1 MAMPPIFLSKLPVS
15 KFPMGKLPMGR
26 APLNTVRLSPFPF
39 SKLLL
44 TRALSRVL
52 LVAVLLLSPFGLAAC
67 AGPKPT
73 ADLGCGAGT
82 LPCLKGK
89 AVVLLTTSKGEV
101 QLSLDGDNA
110 PLTAGNFVD
119 LVGRGTYNGTLFHR
133 VVKEPVPFVVQ
144 GGDPLSADPKVN
156 PELLG
161 SGGFMDPA
169 TGQQRQIPLEIL
181 LAGES
186 EPRYGAALSAPSQQG
201 RIKLL
206 HARGSLA
213 MARSN
218 DPNSAS
224 SQFYVALRS
233 LPELDGRYAVFGQV
247 TKGMEVVDRLV
258 QGDKLIKAVVVEGG
272 TLVKAKPYAQGP

>member
-1 MAMPPIFLSKLPVS
+1 MV
-15 KFPMGKLPMGR
+15 KFPLPLGPVPLGQVRSSTLPLGR
-26 APLNTVRLSPFPF
+26 LPA
-39 SKLLL
+39 
-44 TRALSRVL
+44 TRALSRL
-52 LVAVLLLSPFGLAAC
+52 LLLAVLLLSPFALAAC
-67 AGPKPT
+67 AGPKPP
-73 ADLGCGAGT
+73 AVLGCGAGT

-89 AVVLLTTSKGEV
+89 AVVLLTTTKGEV
-101 QLSLDGDNA
+101 QLSLDGENA

-156 PELLG
+156 LDLLG

-169 TGQQRQIPLEIL
+169 TGQQRLIPLEIQL
-181 LAGES
+181 SGET
-186 EPRYGAALSAPSQQG
+186 EPRYGAPLSGPSQQG
-201 RIKLL
+201 RIKLV
-206 HARGSLA
+206 HARGALA

-224 SQFYVALRS
+224 SQFYLALRA

-247 TKGMEVVDRLV
+247 TKGMEVVDRIV
-258 QGDKLIKAVVVEGG
+258 QGDKLIKAVLVEGG
-272 TLVKAKPYAQGP
+272 TLVKDKR

>member
-1 MAMPPIFLSKLPVS
+1 MV
-15 KFPMGKLPMGR
+15 KFPLPLGPVPLGQVRSSTLPLGR
-26 APLNTVRLSPFPF
+26 LPA
-39 SKLLL
+39 
-44 TRALSRVL
+44 TRALSRL
-52 LVAVLLLSPFGLAAC
+52 LLLAVLLLSPFALAAC
-67 AGPKPT
+67 AGPKPP
-73 ADLGCGAGT
+73 AVLGCGAGT

-89 AVVLLTTSKGEV
+89 AVVLLTTTKGEV
-101 QLSLDGDNA
+101 QLSLDGENA

-156 PELLG
+156 LDLLG

-169 TGQQRQIPLEIL
+169 TGQQRLIPLEIQL
-181 LAGES
+181 SGET
-186 EPRYGAALSAPSQQG
+186 EPRYGAPLSGPSQQG
-201 RIKLL
+201 RIKLV
-206 HARGSLA
+206 HARGALA

-224 SQFYVALRS
+224 SQFYLALRA

-247 TKGMEVVDRLV
+247 TKGMEVVDRIV
-258 QGDKLIKAVVVEGG
+258 QGDKLIKAVLVEGG
-272 TLVKAKPYAQGP
+272 TLVKDKH

>member
-1 MAMPPIFLSKLPVS
+1 MAKASH
-15 KFPMGKLPMGR
+15 
-26 APLNTVRLSPFPF
+26 PF
-39 SKLLL
+39 SSLV
-44 TRALSRVL
+44 SRVL
-52 LVAVLLLSPFGLAAC
+52 LVAVLLVSPFALAAC
-67 AGPKPT
+67 AGSKPT
-73 ADLGCGAGT
+73 AALGCGAGT

-89 AVVLLTTSKGEV
+89 AVVLLTTNKGEV
-101 QLSLDGDNA
+101 EVSLDGDSA

-119 LVGRGTYNGTLFHR
+119 LVGRGVYNGTLFHR

-144 GGDPLSADPKVN
+144 GGDPLSGDPKVN
-156 PELLG
+156 PDLLG
-161 SGGFMDPA
+161 SGGFIDPA

-186 EPRYGAALSAPSQQG
+186 EPRYGATLSGPGQPAK
-201 RIKLL
+201 IKLL
-206 HARGSLA
+206 HARGSIA

-258 QGDKLIKAVVVEGG
+258 QGDKLIKAAVVDGG
-272 TLVKAKPYAQGP
+272 TLVKEKR

>member
-1 MAMPPIFLSKLPVS
+1 MAK
-15 KFPMGKLPMGR
+15 
-26 APLNTVRLSPFPF
+26 SPFPV
-39 SKLLL
+39 
-44 TRALSRVL
+44 TTALSRL
-52 LVAVLLLSPFGLAAC
+52 LLMAVLLLSPFALAAC
-67 AGPKPT
+67 AGAKPP
-73 ADLGCGAGT
+73 AALGCAAGT

-89 AVVLLTTSKGEV
+89 AVILLTTNKGEV
-101 QLSLDGDNA
+101 QLNLDGDSA

-119 LVGRGTYNGTLFHR
+119 LVGRGIYNGTLFHR

-144 GGDPLSADPKVN
+144 GGDPLSANPKVN

-169 TGQQRQIPLEIL
+169 TGQQRQIPLEIP
-181 LAGES
+181 LAGEA
-186 EPRYGAALSAPSQQG
+186 EPRYGAPLSGPGQQG
-201 RIKLL
+201 RIKLV

-224 SQFYVALRS
+224 SQFYMALRA

-258 QGDKLIKAVVVEGG
+258 KGDKLIKAVVVEGG
-272 TLVKAKPYAQGP
+272 TLVKGNP

>member
-1 MAMPPIFLSKLPVS
+1 MANRPNPLP
-15 KFPMGKLPMGR
+15 
-26 APLNTVRLSPFPF
+26 TV
-39 SKLLL
+39 
-44 TRALSRVL
+44 LSRFL
-52 LVAVLLLSPFGLAAC
+52 LVAVLLVSPFALAAC
-67 AGPKPT
+67 AGSKPT
-73 ADLGCGAGT
+73 AALGCGAGT

-89 AVVLLTTSKGEV
+89 AVVLLTTNKGEV
-101 QLSLDGDNA
+101 QVSLDGDSA

-119 LVGRGTYNGTLFHR
+119 LVGRGVYNGTLFHR

-144 GGDPLSADPKVN
+144 GGDPLSVDPKAN
-156 PELLG
+156 PDLLG
-161 SGGFMDPA
+161 SGGFIDPA

-181 LAGES
+181 LAGEA
-186 EPRYGAALSAPSQQG
+186 EPRYGDPLSGPGQPSK
-201 RIKLL
+201 IKLV

-247 TKGMEVVDRLV
+247 TKGMEVVDQLV
-258 QGDKLIKAVVVEGG
+258 QGDKLIKAAVLEGG
-272 TLVKAKPYAQGP
+272 TLVKEKP

>member
-1 MAMPPIFLSKLPVS
+1 MAKQSLAF
-15 KFPMGKLPMGR
+15 
-26 APLNTVRLSPFPF
+26 T
-39 SKLLL
+39 
-44 TRALSRVL
+44 TALSRLL
-52 LVAVLLLSPFGLAAC
+52 LVAVLLLSPLGLVAC
-67 AGPKPT
+67 AGSKPT
-73 ADLGCGAGT
+73 AALGCGAGT

-89 AVVLLTTSKGEV
+89 AVVLLTTNKGDV
-101 QLSLDGDNA
+101 QVSLDGDSA

-119 LVGRGTYNGTLFHR
+119 LVGRGVYNGTLFHR

-144 GGDPLSADPKVN
+144 GGDPLSADPKAN
-156 PELLG
+156 PDLLG

-169 TGQQRQIPLEIL
+169 TGQQRLIPLELL

-186 EPRYGAALSAPSQQG
+186 EPRYGATLSGPGQQA
-201 RIKLL
+201 KLKL
-206 HARGSLA
+206 VHARGSLA

-258 QGDKLIKAVVVEGG
+258 QGDKLIKAAVVEGG
-272 TLVKAKPYAQGP
+272 TLVKEKP

>member
-1 MAMPPIFLSKLPVS
+1 MLKPPFPLGTPPLSSGFWGCGPLPAFRLSKLPATRT
-15 KFPMGKLPMGR
+15 P
-26 APLNTVRLSPFPF
+26 A
-39 SKLLL
+39 
-44 TRALSRVL
+44 TRALGRLL
-52 LVAVLLLSPFGLAAC
+52 LVALLLLSPFGLAAC
-67 AGPKPT
+67 AGPKP
-73 ADLGCGAGT
+73 AAVLGCGAGT

-89 AVVLLTTSKGEV
+89 ALVLLTTNKGEV

-110 PLTAGNFVD
+110 PLTAGNFVE

-186 EPRYGAALSAPSQQG
+186 EPRYGSALSAPGLQG
-201 RIKLL
+201 RIKLV

-258 QGDKLIKAVVVEGG
+258 QGDKLIKAVVLEGG
-272 TLVKAKPYAQGP
+272 TLVKERP

>member
-15 KFPMGKLPMGR
+15 P
-26 APLNTVRLSPFPF
+26 VRSSPFPF

-44 TRALSRVL
+44 ARALSRVL

-67 AGPKPT
+67 AGSKPT
-73 ADLGCGAGT
+73 AVLGCGAGT

-119 LVGRGTYNGTLFHR
+119 LVGRGIYNGTLFHR

-144 GGDPLSADPKVN
+144 GGDPLSVDPKVN

-186 EPRYGAALSAPSQQG
+186 EPRYGAVLSAPGQQG

-272 TLVKAKPYAQGP
+272 TLVKAKP

>member
-1 MAMPPIFLSKLPVS
+1 MATPF
-15 KFPMGKLPMGR
+15 FPLKTSLRMNTSLRIKTSLRINTGLR
-26 APLNTVRLSPFPF
+26 INTACRLNTVFSRL
-39 SKLLL
+39 
-44 TRALSRVL
+44 VL
-52 LVAVLLLSPFGLAAC
+52 VVLLLLSPFGLAAC
-67 AGPKPT
+67 AGSKPT
-73 ADLGCGAGT
+73 AALGCAAGT
-82 LPCLKGK
+82 FPCLKGK
-89 AVVLLTTSKGEV
+89 AVILLTTNKGEV

-119 LVGRGTYNGTLFHR
+119 LVGRGLYNGTLFHR

-144 GGDPLSADPKVN
+144 GGDPLSADVKVN

-161 SGGFMDPA
+161 SGGFIDPA

-181 LAGES
+181 LAGDS
-186 EPRYGAALSAPSQQG
+186 EPHYGAPLSGPGQQA
-201 RIKLL
+201 RIKLV
-206 HARGSLA
+206 HARGSVA

-247 TKGMEVVDRLV
+247 TKGIEVVDQLV

-272 TLVKAKPYAQGP
+272 TLVKEKP

>member
-1 MAMPPIFLSKLPVS
+1 MAKP
-15 KFPMGKLPMGR
+15 
-26 APLNTVRLSPFPF
+26 PFPV
-39 SKLLL
+39 
-44 TRALSRVL
+44 TNALSRLL
-52 LVAVLLLSPFGLAAC
+52 LVAVLLLSPFALAAC
-67 AGPKPT
+67 AGAKPP
-73 ADLGCGAGT
+73 AALGCGAGT

-89 AVVLLTTSKGEV
+89 AVILLTTNKGEV
-101 QLSLDGDNA
+101 QLNLDGDSA

-119 LVGRGTYNGTLFHR
+119 LVGRGIYNGTLFHR

-181 LAGES
+181 LAGEA
-186 EPRYGAALSAPSQQG
+186 EPRYGAPLSGPGQQC
-201 RIKLL
+201 RIKLV

-224 SQFYVALRS
+224 SQFYVALRA

-272 TLVKAKPYAQGP
+272 TLVKDNP

>member
-1 MAMPPIFLSKLPVS
+1 MATPF
-15 KFPMGKLPMGR
+15 FPLKTSLRMNTSLRIKTSLR
-26 APLNTVRLSPFPF
+26 INTACRLNTVFSRL
-39 SKLLL
+39 
-44 TRALSRVL
+44 VL
-52 LVAVLLLSPFGLAAC
+52 VVLLLLSPFGLAAC
-67 AGPKPT
+67 AGSKPT
-73 ADLGCGAGT
+73 AALGCAAGT

-89 AVVLLTTSKGEV
+89 AVILLTTNKGEV

-119 LVGRGTYNGTLFHR
+119 LVGRGIYNGTLFHR

-144 GGDPLSADPKVN
+144 GGDPLSADVKVN

-161 SGGFMDPA
+161 SGGFIDPA

-181 LAGES
+181 LAGDS
-186 EPRYGAALSAPSQQG
+186 EPHYGAPLSGPGQQA
-201 RIKLL
+201 RIKLV
-206 HARGSLA
+206 HARGSVA

-247 TKGMEVVDRLV
+247 TKGIEVVDQLV

-272 TLVKAKPYAQGP
+272 TLVKEKP

>member
-15 KFPMGKLPMGR
+15 P
-26 APLNTVRLSPFPF
+26 VRSSPFPF

-44 TRALSRVL
+44 ARALSRVL

-67 AGPKPT
+67 AGSKPT
-73 ADLGCGAGT
+73 AVLGCGAGT

-89 AVVLLTTSKGEV
+89 AVVLLTTTKGEV
-101 QLSLDGDNA
+101 QLSLDGENA

-156 PELLG
+156 LDLLG

-169 TGQQRQIPLEIL
+169 TGQQRLIPLEIQL
-181 LAGES
+181 SGET
-186 EPRYGAALSAPSQQG
+186 EPRYGAPLSGPSQQG
-201 RIKLL
+201 RIKLV
-206 HARGSLA
+206 HARGALA

-224 SQFYVALRS
+224 SQFYLALRA

-247 TKGMEVVDRLV
+247 TKGMEVVDRIV
-258 QGDKLIKAVVVEGG
+258 QGDKLIKAVLVEGG
-272 TLVKAKPYAQGP
+272 TLVKDKR

>member
-1 MAMPPIFLSKLPVS
+1 MVKFPLPLGPVPLGQVRSSKLPL
-15 KFPMGKLPMGR
+15 GRLP
-26 APLNTVRLSPFPF
+26 A
-39 SKLLL
+39 
-44 TRALSRVL
+44 TRALSRL
-52 LVAVLLLSPFGLAAC
+52 LLLAVLLLSPFALAAC
-67 AGPKPT
+67 AGPKPP
-73 ADLGCGAGT
+73 AVLGCGAGT

-89 AVVLLTTSKGEV
+89 AVVLLTTTKGEV
-101 QLSLDGDNA
+101 QLSLDGENA

-156 PELLG
+156 LDLLG

-169 TGQQRQIPLEIL
+169 TGQQRLIPLEIQL
-181 LAGES
+181 SGET
-186 EPRYGAALSAPSQQG
+186 EPRYGAPLSGPSQQG
-201 RIKLL
+201 RIKLV
-206 HARGSLA
+206 HARGALA

-224 SQFYVALRS
+224 SQFYLALRA

-247 TKGMEVVDRLV
+247 TKGMEVVDRIV
-258 QGDKLIKAVVVEGG
+258 QGDKLIKAVLVEGG
-272 TLVKAKPYAQGP
+272 TLVKDKR